1 MAAKKKIPPWKKKR
15 PPGPKTVLSDADKSK
30 ARARAKKGG
39 RRYPNLVDN
48 MAIANEKKHSAKKTK
63 S

>member
-1 MAAKKKIPPWKKKR
+1 MPRADSTPPWKKKK
-15 PPGPKTVLSDADKSK
+15 PASAKKTKLSEAAKAA
-30 ARARAKKGG
+30 ARARAAKAG

-48 MAIANEKKHSAKKTK
+48 MWAAKWQATHG